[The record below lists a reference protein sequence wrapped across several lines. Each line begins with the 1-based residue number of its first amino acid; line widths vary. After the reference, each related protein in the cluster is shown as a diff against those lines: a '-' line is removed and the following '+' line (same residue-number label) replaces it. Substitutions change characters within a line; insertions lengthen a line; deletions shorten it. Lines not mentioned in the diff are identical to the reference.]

1 MNHIY
6 SLVYAPRAVV
16 ATEKILDALYKA
28 ARTGLTGE
36 SLAYAAG
43 LTPLEFRRLMDFD
56 SAVEHVVGQAKAEAE
71 LSLADTIYT
80 AATEGGDTKAALEL
94 LKHRHG
100 WVAKQH
106 VSIEVDQ
113 RISIKDAL
121 LEANSRVVD
130 AGFEVVQ
137 TEDERKKRI
146 KDSGGLHSVS
156 RLRTSAPK
164 ETEKS

>member
-1 MNHIY
+1 
-6 SLVYAPRAVV
+6 
-16 ATEKILDALYKA
+16 
-28 ARTGLTGE
+28 
-36 SLAYAAG
+36 
-43 LTPLEFRRLMDFD
+43 MDFD

-71 LSLADTIYT
+71 LSLADTMYT

-100 WVAKQH
+100 WVAKQQ

-156 RLRTSAPK
+156 RLQTSAPK
-164 ETEKS
+164 ETEKSRCRI